1 MIYEAKETKYNIL
14 QNCIEKFEEKYRE
27 IRN

>member
-1 MIYEAKETKYNIL
+1 MIYKMRETKYNIL
-14 QNCIEKFEEKYRE
+14 RNRTEKFEEKYRE